1 MTHNDEPPFCMW
13 GSVCSVVSWQLARVL
28 AVSLPPGPAV
38 MSLLLL
44 RILLLTASVACVQ
57 LSKVPEG
64 ER

>member
-1 MTHNDEPPFCMW
+1 MW
-13 GSVCSVVSWQLARVL
+13 GSVCLVVSWQLARVL
-28 AVSLPPGPAV
+28 AVSLLPGPAV

-64 ER
+64 ERQK